1 MKLPALILCLSFALA
16 VPARAGSLYITS
28 GDTVVSF
35 DVSLGTASAI
45 AASRQTVLSGTSYLQ
60 NAQGIV
66 FDSSANLYVANLGGL
81 GSDGWVTKFNPD
93 GSFHSM
99 ITEAMKSPS
108 ALAVTSS
115 NSLWVLNIGPQN
127 PIVQYTPTGTVW
139 GAITNLPNNPASL
152 AVNSDDELYVG
163 FQNDS
168 GDRIKIFNGVS
179 QVGGIG
185 APANWVGGLAFDST
199 GSLYATNFL
208 ANQIEVFNSSN
219 QHTATIGDGSTLNSP
234 SSMAF
239 DPSGNLYVMNSGTGS
254 SSVIAKF
261 DSSGN
266 YQFSWNVGN
275 ANSLTYGPIL
285 VPEPSTYAMA
295 LVGIGVGGWRMWRRR
310 RSWVQRPAAPRRAC

>member
-45 AASRQTVLSGTSYLQ
+45 AASRQTVLSGTASLQ

-66 FDSSANLYVANLGGL
+66 FDSSANLYVASLGGL

-127 PIVQYTPTGTVW
+127 PIVQYTPTGTAW

-152 AVNSDDELYVG
+152 AVNSADALYVG

-185 APANWVGGLAFDST
+185 APANWVGG
-199 GSLYATNFL
+199 
-208 ANQIEVFNSSN
+208 
-219 QHTATIGDGSTLNSP
+219 
-234 SSMAF
+234 
-239 DPSGNLYVMNSGTGS
+239 
-254 SSVIAKF
+254 
-261 DSSGN
+261 
-266 YQFSWNVGN
+266 W
-275 ANSLTYGPIL
+275 
-285 VPEPSTYAMA
+285 PSTPPARSTPPTP
-295 LVGIGVGGWRMWRRR
+295 WRTRCTCSIPRTNTRR
-310 RSWVQRPAAPRRAC
+310 RSVTEARSIPLRRWRSIRPGIST